1 MSDTLDIFNLPDLP
15 PLKDD
20 DYKRVIPEGEWNGIT
35 WIGDFGFIK
44 VRYEGKVYRNRVK
57 TRSPSE

>member
-1 MSDTLDIFNLPDLP
+1 MSDTLDIFNLPDLIQGA
-15 PLKDD
+15 

-35 WIGDFGFIK
+35 WIGDDGFIK
-44 VRYEGKVYRNRVK
+44 VRYEGKIYRNRVK

>member
-15 PLKDD
+15 PGA

-35 WIGDFGFIK
+35 WIGDDGFIK